1 MTARRRTLAVAVAI
15 AAAIFTCELTRG
27 AGPEVRTLFPA
38 GGQRGTTVE
47 VDLTGKQ
54 ETWPVSAWAST
65 PGLSFAAGEKGKLKI
80 TIAADAEPGLHW
92 IRVYDPA
99 GTCPPQPFIV
109 GTLTEHVEKEGNNAP
124 LTAETVGSANVVV
137 NGKLG
142 SNGDVDVF
150 RLPLAAG
157 QTLVASL
164 AGHET
169 LGSPMDTV
177 LHVVSPAGQQLAYNH
192 DGRGLDPEVVFTA
205 PMAGDYLVRVF
216 GFPSQ
221 PNSTIGFS
229 GSEKHLYRLTLSA
242 AGFIDY
248 PWPLAVTR
256 GAPASIALVGW
267 NIPAEL
273 ASVTRD
279 APADVETLLISDAR
293 LANVA
298 RVRVEPHATSIEI
311 EPNGIDV
318 PQAIVLP
325 TTITGRIAD
334 RADLD
339 AYSFE
344 AAANQQFE
352 IVLESRS
359 LGYPLDG
366 VLEITGAD
374 GKRIQKI
381 DDVGAG
387 RDPSHVF
394 IAPAAGTYQLRV
406 SDLNTAGSERHVYRL
421 RMLPVTANFEV
432 TASAESFTIESEKP
446 AEITLAIDR
455 RHGFA
460 EEIEFTVLGLPAF
473 VTASP
478 VKSAAEGESAKSVK
492 LTLTS
497 SGGAFSGPI
506 RIQAKSTGA
515 SGLARTVTAAIPSQ
529 TATLA
534 DLWLTVVA
542 PKS

>member
-1 MTARRRTLAVAVAI
+1 MTARRRNLTAVVALT
-15 AAAIFTCELTRG
+15 AALLICELTLA

-47 VDLTGKQ
+47 VELAGKQ

-65 PGLSFAAGEKGKLKI
+65 PGLSFEAGDKGKLKI

-92 IRVYDPA
+92 VRIYDPS
-99 GTCPPQPFIV
+99 GTSPPQPFVV
-109 GTLTEHVEKEGNNAP
+109 GTLAEYVEKEGNNAP
-124 LTAETVGSANVVV
+124 LTAEAVGSANVVV

-150 RLPLAAG
+150 RVPLTAG

-164 AGHET
+164 AAHET
-169 LGSPMDTV
+169 LGSPMDSV
-177 LHVVSPAGQQLAYNH
+177 LHVVSPTGQQLAYNH
-192 DGRGLDPEVVFTA
+192 DGRGLDPEIVFTA
-205 PMAGDYLVRVF
+205 PAAGDYLVRVF

-229 GSEKHLYRLTLSA
+229 GSERHLYRLTLST
-242 AGFIDY
+242 AGFVDY
-248 PWPLAVTR
+248 PWPLAVMR
-256 GAPASIALVGW
+256 GSPASIALVGW
-267 NIPAEL
+267 NVPAEL
-273 ASVTRD
+273 ANVTRD
-279 APADVETLLISDAR
+279 VPADADSLSISDAR

-298 RVRVEPHATSIEI
+298 RVRVEPHATLLET
-311 EPNGIDV
+311 EPNRIDA
-318 PQAIVLP
+318 PQAIALP
-325 TTITGRIAD
+325 ATITGRIAD
-334 RADLD
+334 RTDVD

-344 AAANQQFE
+344 AAANQQVE
-352 IVLESRS
+352 LQLESRS

-374 GKRIQKI
+374 GKRIQRI

-394 IAPAAGTYQLRV
+394 TAPAAGTYQVRV

-421 RMLPVTANFEV
+421 RMLPAVANFEV
-432 TASAESFTIESEKP
+432 TASAESFTIEPEKP
-446 AEITLAIDR
+446 AEVTLAIDR

-460 EEIEFTVLGLPAF
+460 EEIEFTAVGLPAF
-473 VTASP
+473 VTAP
-478 VKSAAEGESAKSVK
+478 AVKSAAEGDSAKSVK

-506 RIQAKSTGA
+506 RIEAKSTGA
-515 SGLARTVTAAIPSQ
+515 TGLARTVTAAIPSQ

-542 PKS
+542 PKP

>member
-1 MTARRRTLAVAVAI
+1 MTARRRNLTAVITLA
-15 AAAIFTCELTRG
+15 AALFICELALA

-47 VDLTGKQ
+47 VELAGKQ
-54 ETWPVSAWAST
+54 ETWPVSAWASA
-65 PGLSFAAGEKGKLKI
+65 PGLSFEAGDKGKLKI
-80 TIAADAEPGLHW
+80 TIAPDAEPGLHW
-92 IRVYDPA
+92 ARIYDPA
-99 GTCPPQPFIV
+99 GTSPPQPFVV
-109 GTLTEHVEKEGNNAP
+109 GTLAEHVEKEGNNAP
-124 LTAETVGSANVVV
+124 LTAEAIGSANVVV
-137 NGKLG
+137 SGKLG

-150 RLPLAAG
+150 RVPLAAG

-164 AGHET
+164 VGHET
-169 LGSPMDTV
+169 LGSPMDSV
-177 LHVVSPAGQQLAYNH
+177 LHVVSPTGQQLAYNH
-192 DGRGLDPEVVFTA
+192 DGRGLDPEIVFTA
-205 PMAGDYLVRVF
+205 PAAGDYLVRVF

-229 GSEKHLYRLTLSA
+229 GSEKHLYRLTLST
-242 AGFIDY
+242 AGFVDY

-256 GAPASIALVGW
+256 GASASIALVGW

-273 ASVTRD
+273 ATVTRD
-279 APADVETLLISDAR
+279 VPANVNSLSISDPR
-293 LANVA
+293 LANVT
-298 RVRVEPHATSIEI
+298 RVRVESHATLIET
-311 EPNGIDV
+311 EPNGIDA
-318 PQAIVLP
+318 PQAIALP
-325 TTITGRIAD
+325 ATITGRIAD
-334 RADLD
+334 RADID

-344 AAANQQFE
+344 AAANQQIE
-352 IVLESRS
+352 LALESRS

-394 IAPAAGTYQLRV
+394 TAPAAGTYQVRV

-421 RMLPVTANFEV
+421 RLLPTVANFEV
-432 TASAESFTIESEKP
+432 AASAESFTIEPEKP
-446 AEITLAIDR
+446 AEITLAVDR
-455 RHGFA
+455 RNGFA
-460 EEIEFTVLGLPAF
+460 EEIEFTVVGLPAF
-473 VTASP
+473 VTASS

-492 LTLTS
+492 LSLAS

-506 RIQAKSTGA
+506 RIEAKSTGA

-542 PKS
+542 PKP